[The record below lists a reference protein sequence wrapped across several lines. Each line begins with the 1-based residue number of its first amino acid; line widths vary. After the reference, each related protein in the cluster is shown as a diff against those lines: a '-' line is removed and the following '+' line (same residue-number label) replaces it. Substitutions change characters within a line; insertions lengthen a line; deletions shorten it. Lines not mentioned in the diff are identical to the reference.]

1 MIIEFEIRRV
11 KDNKFVACAMIF
23 VIDGA
28 LEEAQQK
35 DVVIDQI
42 IFKVM
47 KQ

>member
-11 KDNKFVACAMIF
+11 KDNKFVACAMRF
-23 VIDGA
+23 VIDGV